1 MAGSHP
7 HAASCLQLGNSGLGI
22 LRQALQKVLRMTTG
36 HSTSGITPPLPDQ
49 MVGVGGS
56 SGAGGVSQLS
66 SQSEPT
72 GGTPWTPP
80 DSAAGVML
88 LRVPGDT
95 GALQR
100 PAQWNTRE
108 DPTLGAWLPSGFER
122 GQWRSL
128 VAMGGLLAPWH
139 FHLPWGLWFSKP
151 RLSVRSQGSP
161 WAPHLSSQHRCSQPP
176 GWS

>member
-1 MAGSHP
+1 MPQGQQDIASSREEACPHILGQRCPLLASAGTAGS
-7 HAASCLQLGNSGLGI
+7 ASCLQLGNPGLGI

-36 HSTSGITPPLPDQ
+36 HSTSGTTPPLPDQ

-80 DSAAGVML
+80 DSAPGMML

-100 PAQWNTRE
+100 PASDPVEHKGVSDSGSLASQWI
-108 DPTLGAWLPSGFER
+108 
-122 GQWRSL
+122 
-128 VAMGGLLAPWH
+128 
-139 FHLPWGLWFSKP
+139 
-151 RLSVRSQGSP
+151 
-161 WAPHLSSQHRCSQPP
+161 
-176 GWS
+176 